1 MHHSCIYG
9 SKCGFCVFVNVCAEA
24 SMYKAHLAVML
35 HLTEGMVTCAGATPR
50 AGARVQAPA
59 TASRAGLGPAAT

>member
-1 MHHSCIYG
+1 MYAELNASCVEG
-9 SKCGFCVFVNVCAEA
+9 
-24 SMYKAHLAVML
+24 LL
-35 HLTEGMVTCAGATPR
+35 HLTESMVMCAGATPR